1 MKQST
6 LTAEVAGLCIRCLEC
21 PAAGFCCSAHGK
33 QLCHLCYR
41 RTHFV
46 EVCSTRCT
54 ECAAE
59 GLPVKLVS
67 R

>member
-1 MKQST
+1 MT
-6 LTAEVAGLCIRCLEC
+6 HGLVICIRCLMRE
-21 PAAGFCCSAHGK
+21 AAGFCCRSHGK

-46 EVCSTRCT
+46 EVCVEGCPD
-54 ECAAE
+54 CARE
-59 GLPVKLVS
+59 GLPVNLRDLEVA